1 LRRAARVGRI
11 RDDGD
16 MEPEPLPPAAAA
28 RLLRASAAEIAT
40 EIRALPVGLS
50 GRRPAGGGWCALEVL
65 GHLLE
70 AERRGFAG
78 RIRLL
83 IAEDQP
89 RLETWDQ
96 PSVAASRHDCE
107 RDAEALVREF
117 LDLREEGAIL
127 LEALMPADLTRGG
140 EHPTVGWLTV
150 GDVMHEWVHHDRA
163 HLEQVLEL
171 SQTFVWPHMGRARGF
186 SG

>member
-1 LRRAARVGRI
+1 
-11 RDDGD
+11 
-16 MEPEPLPPAAAA
+16 METEPLPPTMVAG
-28 RLLRASAAEIAT
+28 LLRASAAEIAA

-50 GRRPAGGGWCALEVL
+50 GRRLASGEWCALEVL

-78 RIRLL
+78 RIQLL
-83 IAEDQP
+83 IDVDQP

-96 PSVAASRHDCE
+96 PSVAAARHDCE

-117 LDLREEGAIL
+117 LDVREESALL
-127 LEALMPADLTRGG
+127 LEALRPADLTRGG

-163 HLEQVLEL
+163 HLKQMLDL
-171 SQTFVWPHMGRARGF
+171 SQAFVWPHMGKARRF
-186 SG
+186 SS